1 MTNLANPPP
10 RDKPKLR
17 LCVRC
22 GAAWIGP
29 PAFVCAA
36 YPNCRLP
43 LHLRVAAALR
53 WARDELAYFYGEE
66 EDD

>member
-1 MTNLANPPP
+1 MANLADPSP

-22 GAAWIGP
+22 GAMWIG
-29 PAFVCAA
+29 ASGFFCAA
-36 YPNCRLP
+36 YPNCQLP

-53 WARDELAYFYGEE
+53 WARNQLAYFYGEN